1 MKIVS
6 PNVELLN
13 APSYPSLLAL
23 VEQAGRTCYKSE
35 DKIKDGSAEA
45 FIRNI
50 LKRGHEAV
58 IEQGS
63 LSLCASPVTGASAMR
78 SCGTGW
84 RLTARS
90 LPATATIPWIGIRM
104 N

>member
-35 DKIKDGSAEA
+35 D
-45 FIRNI
+45 
-50 LKRGHEAV
+50 
-58 IEQGS
+58 IE
-63 LSLCASPVTGASAMR
+63 V
-78 SCGTGW
+78 
-84 RLTARS
+84 
-90 LPATATIPWIGIRM
+90 
-104 N
+104 